1 MAKQASSSLK
11 NMILSLLVITTI
23 SGASL
28 SYVHKITAKGIE
40 QSRQKKKIEAITA
53 VLPQFSNNPL
63 KEMYKIALFENDSLE
78 VYPARRNDS
87 LVGLAIASKTNSGFS
102 GEIKIMVGFLP
113 NGIVYKTKVIEHHET
128 PGLGDKMEQPE
139 FYSQFE
145 QFNFHEKIN
154 SVTKNGGDID
164 AITAA
169 TISSRAYCNAVQNAY
184 SVFQKNNQQWSSDS
198 QSGATK

>member
-1 MAKQASSSLK
+1 MAKQAASSLR
-11 NMILSLLVITTI
+11 NMILSLFIITTI

-28 SYVHKITAKGIE
+28 SYIYKITAKGIE
-40 QSRQKKKIEAITA
+40 QSRQQKKIEAITQ
-53 VLPQFSNNPL
+53 VLPPFTNNPL
-63 KEMYKIALFENDSLE
+63 KEMYKMPLFENDSLE
-78 VYPARRNDS
+78 VYPARKNDT
-87 LVGLAIASKTNSGFS
+87 LIGIAIASKTNSGFA

-113 NGIVYKTKVIEHHET
+113 SGVIYKTKVIEHHET

-139 FYSQFE
+139 FYKQFE

-154 SVTKNGGDID
+154 TVKKNGGDID

-184 SVFQKNNQQWSSDS
+184 SIFQKINQQWSADS
-198 QSGATK
+198 QTGATK